1 MILKFRVYTTG
12 RFSDFSYF
20 LKLIISEYSVY
31 TINTFLELLRFD
43 VDDLKS
49 RVYTKVSNEKK
60 TNQMLMISKC
70 RVFTTENSSFSN

>member
-1 MILKFRVYTTG
+1 MFFEKRIENDANDLKLSGIHNR

-31 TINTFLELLRFD
+31 TINIFLELLRVD

-49 RVYTKVSNEKK
+49 RVYTTVSNEPKK
-60 TNQMLMISKC
+60 QTRC
-70 RVFTTENSSFSN
+70 